1 MNFYSGKE
9 NFFLQKDFFFFSLQ
23 DVGSQASVKQKEK
36 EMSRIAEFAFYK
48 SEFSSFEHVILIP
61 CRISLIFPTLSLL
74 E

>member
-1 MNFYSGKE
+1 MNFYCGKE
-9 NFFLQKDFFFFSLQ
+9 SFFLHKDFFFPLQ

>member
-9 NFFLQKDFFFFSLQ
+9 NFFLQKDFFFSLQ